1 MGCGQWRKGG
11 SIVLKRA
18 RPRTRMASLGAGARR
33 KTLPLTGVSMNKPV
47 ESVVAAGPSAAALAT
62 IDRLI
67 AFPTVSRDS
76 NLGLIE
82 WVRDELAKLGV
93 RSNLVYDAS
102 GHKAN
107 LFATLSAEPD
117 RVKTGGLVLSGHT
130 DTVPVDG
137 QDWSSD
143 PFRASHRNGRIH
155 GRGTADMK
163 GFIAIALAWAPRFLA
178 AQERLPLHLSL
189 TYDEETTFLG
199 VKGLVADLA
208 ERGIRPAGCII
219 GEPTD
224 MQAIV
229 AHKGKRDFC
238 CKVRGR
244 EAHSA
249 LTPQGVNAIEFA
261 ARLIF
266 YIRSVADRLARDEP
280 RDPRFAVPH
289 STLQTGVI
297 KGGIATNVVPRDCEF
312 FWEMRNLPSM
322 SHDTMEDE
330 IVGYARRELVPE
342 MQRVDRDAGIVFER
356 GLDLPAFGIAPDA
369 PLVRWAQDVART
381 AHLGTGAVSFATE
394 ASVFMDAGI
403 PTVVLGPGSIEQAH
417 KPDEYISYA
426 QVAACEAFFAQM
438 IEQPL
443 PGAR

>member
-1 MGCGQWRKGG
+1 
-11 SIVLKRA
+11 
-18 RPRTRMASLGAGARR
+18 
-33 KTLPLTGVSMNKPV
+33 MNKPV
-47 ESVVAAGPSAAALAT
+47 ESAVAAGPSAEALAT

-143 PFRASHRNGRIH
+143 PFRATHRDGRIH
-155 GRGTADMK
+155 GRGSADMK

-261 ARLIF
+261 ARLIA
-266 YIRSVADRLARDEP
+266 YIRGVADRLAREEP
-280 RDPRFAVPH
+280 RDARFAVPH

-322 SHDTMEDE
+322 EHDTMENE
-330 IVGYARRELVPE
+330 IADYVRRELVPE

-394 ASVFMDAGI
+394 ASIFMDAGI

-417 KPDEYISYA
+417 KPDEFISYE
-426 QVAACEAFFAQM
+426 QVAACEAFFGRM
-438 IEQPL
+438 IERPMT
-443 PGAR
+443 GA

>member
-1 MGCGQWRKGG
+1 
-11 SIVLKRA
+11 
-18 RPRTRMASLGAGARR
+18 
-33 KTLPLTGVSMNKPV
+33 MNKPV
-47 ESVVAAGPSAAALAT
+47 ESAVASAPSAAALSS

-82 WVRDELAKLGV
+82 WVRDELARLGV
-93 RSNLVYDAS
+93 RSNLVYDVG

-143 PFRASHRNGRIH
+143 PFRATHRNGRIH

-208 ERGIRPAGCII
+208 DRGIRPAGCII

-229 AHKGKRDFC
+229 AHKGKRDLC

-244 EAHSA
+244 ESHSA

-261 ARLIF
+261 ARLIAW
-266 YIRSVADRLARDEP
+266 IRGIADRLAREEA
-280 RDPRFAVPH
+280 RDARFAVPH
-289 STLQTGVI
+289 STLQTGLI

-312 FWEMRNLPSM
+312 HFEMRNLPSM
-322 SHDTMEDE
+322 SHDVLENE
-330 IVGYARRELVPE
+330 IVQYAERELVPQ
-342 MQRVDRDAGIVFER
+342 MKRVASDAGIAFER

-369 PLVRWAQDVART
+369 PIVRWAQEIART
-381 AHLGTGAVSFATE
+381 SHLGAGAVSFATE
-394 ASVFMDAGI
+394 ASIFAQAGI
-403 PTVVLGPGSIEQAH
+403 PTVVLGPGSIDQAH
-417 KPDEYISYA
+417 KPDEYISYE
-426 QVAACEAFFAQM
+426 QVAACEAFFARM

-443 PGAR
+443 GAR